1 MLLII
6 ALLLAAAVILF
17 YALQKYIVYGQ
28 EGLSLELPFLQPTDV
43 TAGPATSEAG
53 GAVAE
58 VEIVNPDFSSVAPVS
73 AGDLPEIRAVYVPA
87 EEVGAEGLADAAASL
102 DSRGANALVV
112 QMKPP
117 EGQLAWASQ
126 VKLAASYG
134 VNGTAALGETVAALK
149 EQGVY
154 LVAALSCCVD
164 EYMATR
170 NLPLALRDSSGG
182 LYSDSARYW
191 LDPYNKDARAYI
203 SELCGELADMGFDEL
218 LLEYVAHPDADVV
231 YSRQMSG
238 EADRVTAVSGLALA
252 LTDALK
258 DKQVTVSALMDA
270 QAFRTDERPVNGQ
283 DLSFFLTVFG
293 RVYAASDGT
302 ALESDRARAAEALG
316 GEESLNA
323 RFVPVLP
330 SAPGSGSWLL
340 MSQR

>member
-1 MLLII
+1 M
-6 ALLLAAAVILF
+6 LF

-28 EGLSLELPFLQPTDV
+28 EGLSLELPFLQSGTDV
-43 TAGPATSEAG
+43 TACPASSDAG
-53 GAVAE
+53 AAVAE

-87 EEVGAEGLADAAASL
+87 EDAGAEGLVNAAASL
-102 DSRGANALVV
+102 DARNANALVV

-117 EGQLAWASQ
+117 DGQLVWASQ

-134 VNGTAALGETVAALK
+134 VNGTAELAETVAALK
-149 EQGVY
+149 AQGVY
-154 LVAALSCCVD
+154 LVAELSCCVD
-164 EYMATR
+164 ELMATR
-170 NLPLALRDSSGG
+170 NLPMALRDSAGG
-182 LYSDSARYW
+182 LYSDEAGFW
-191 LDPYNKDARAYI
+191 LDPYNKEARAYI

-238 EADRVTAVSGLALA
+238 DADRVAAVSGLALA
-252 LTDALK
+252 LTEALK
-258 DKQVTVSALMDA
+258 DAQVTVSAFMDA
-270 QAFRTDERPVNGQ
+270 EAFRTSEAPVNGQ

-302 ALESDRARAAEALG
+302 ALEGDRARVSSILG
-316 GEESLNA
+316 GEESLGA

-340 MSQR
+340 MSQG